1 MERPFGIRMKG
12 GGNPFSHRGEEA
24 LMSIC
29 KAGFKESDM
38 NTYLKNTTY
47 VQIEKQE
54 WEVSAFSQQN
64 GNCNK
69 LALRLN

>member
-1 MERPFGIRMKG
+1 
-12 GGNPFSHRGEEA
+12 
-24 LMSIC
+24 MSIC

-47 VQIEKQE
+47 VQTEKQE

-69 LALRLN
+69 LALRLT